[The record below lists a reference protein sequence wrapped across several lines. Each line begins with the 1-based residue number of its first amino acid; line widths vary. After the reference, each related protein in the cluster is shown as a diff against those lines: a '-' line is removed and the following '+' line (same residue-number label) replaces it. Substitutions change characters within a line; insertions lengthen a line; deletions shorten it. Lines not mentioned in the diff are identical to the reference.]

1 MISIGLTGGIASGK
15 STVSR
20 YLQEKGIAVFDCDES
35 AKKAVAKGSVCLA
48 KIVKAFGDEIL
59 NPDGTMNRKAVSEL
73 VFGHPKKLGQLN
85 SIVHNWVS
93 QKCREFLSQK
103 SSEKIVV
110 LDMPLLIECE
120 WYKNVDKVWLV
131 KISPEEQIKR
141 AMLRSQM
148 TSEEVKRRIASQM
161 SLKDKEAYAD
171 VILDNS
177 GSVENLKKQVDAAL
191 LDIYR

>member
-73 VFGHPKKLGQLN
+73 VFGHP
-85 SIVHNWVS
+85 
-93 QKCREFLSQK
+93 RE
-103 SSEKIVV
+103 
-110 LDMPLLIECE
+110 
-120 WYKNVDKVWLV
+120 
-131 KISPEEQIKR
+131 
-141 AMLRSQM
+141 A
-148 TSEEVKRRIASQM
+148 
-161 SLKDKEAYAD
+161 
-171 VILDNS
+171 
-177 GSVENLKKQVDAAL
+177 GSA
-191 LDIYR
+191 